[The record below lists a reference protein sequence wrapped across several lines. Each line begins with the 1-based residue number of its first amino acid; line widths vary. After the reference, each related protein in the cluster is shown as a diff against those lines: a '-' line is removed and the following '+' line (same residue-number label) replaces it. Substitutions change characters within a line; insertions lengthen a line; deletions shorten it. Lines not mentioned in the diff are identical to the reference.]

1 MALNQQCVRFVA
13 VKGGGYVWV
22 WVGEVVPKGPQFVAE
37 WVVEGEALMS
47 IDIMVV

>member
-1 MALNQQCVRFVA
+1 M
-13 VKGGGYVWV
+13 
-22 WVGEVVPKGPQFVAE
+22 WVGDVVPEGPQFAAE